1 MKKKRDRKAP
11 QAKLPQRH
19 LSARRLSGKQAS
31 ILREVDYIVQR
42 ARERDSRC
50 VTLGPLL
57 LFSTESGDAWLL
69 DPEDSPAL
77 CLARD
82 GDAGPVRIMET
93 DANFSIEWDRIFF
106 MDEDCFTTVEKKTGR
121 IATISAIRPRPFATR
136 SPAPQNS
143 QARATVQHLA
153 AFSYNL
159 INKRSR

>member
-31 ILREVDYIVQR
+31 ILRQVDYIVQR

-69 DPEDSPAL
+69 DPEDSLAL

-82 GDAGPVRIMET
+82 GDAEPVRIMET

-106 MDEDCFTTVEKKTGR
+106 MDEECFTTMEKKTGR
-121 IATISAIRPRPFATR
+121 IATILGYPTQAIRDAI
-136 SPAPQNS
+136 
-143 QARATVQHLA
+143 ARAA
-153 AFSYNL
+153 KSP
-159 INKRSR
+159 S